1 MAMINIPTDH
11 IKLRKTLSIE
21 QKPLMLKD
29 YLRDDLNSCSSSG
42 FKSFPRR
49 QCCTTVRFLL
59 EADLKKTKDYSSITK
74 RLLKRSRSKPASTN
88 ISTLQRASQ
97 AVLNAVKLLPFA
109 SFKSSSPSLQS
120 NNSRK
125 GLLPRSFSRK
135 LFKRRF
141 WRKAEKEDGE
151 IRRWRLFREFLEEK
165 DQSSDQNNIANVN
178 TTDTS
183 SIIITTT
190 RVSTSTSSNSN
201 SWPESEFLA
210 DILQSSS
217 GNSESLRENDVVDGK
232 TDLPGNKRVSNVTG
246 ITVGEHSINC
256 TKGQDWRNEDGKE
269 QSSPVSVLDCPFD
282 DEEDDSSPFKD
293 QLARVEGTKQK
304 LMQKIRRFENLAQ
317 LTSVD
322 LEKRI
327 ALSELEDESLESTK
341 EPCLVSVDNNGNIS
355 DEVKQEK
362 DKEGNGKLL
371 MLLKA
376 KIPSDSSKFKAD
388 NLLLDFFRERMVEDN
403 NAKKHAKMGLEEFA
417 LDLLKV
423 AEAWV
428 NGNPQELL
436 LGWEVQDGRKA
447 YVKEME
453 RNENWRN
460 FYVEK
465 EKVGSEVELEI
476 FSLLV
481 DELLTDLF

>member
-1 MAMINIPTDH
+1 M
-11 IKLRKTLSIE
+11 
-21 QKPLMLKD
+21 
-29 YLRDDLNSCSSSG
+29 
-42 FKSFPRR
+42 
-49 QCCTTVRFLL
+49 
-59 EADLKKTKDYSSITK
+59 
-74 RLLKRSRSKPASTN
+74 
-88 ISTLQRASQ
+88 QR
-97 AVLNAVKLLPFA
+97 
-109 SFKSSSPSLQS
+109 
-120 NNSRK
+120 
-125 GLLPRSFSRK
+125 
-135 LFKRRF
+135 
-141 WRKAEKEDGE
+141 
-151 IRRWRLFREFLEEK
+151 
-165 DQSSDQNNIANVN
+165 
-178 TTDTS
+178 
-183 SIIITTT
+183 II
-190 RVSTSTSSNSN
+190 
-201 SWPESEFLA
+201 
-210 DILQSSS
+210 
-217 GNSESLRENDVVDGK
+217 G
-232 TDLPGNKRVSNVTG
+232 
-246 ITVGEHSINC
+246 
-256 TKGQDWRNEDGKE
+256 
-269 QSSPVSVLDCPFD
+269 
-282 DEEDDSSPFKD
+282 
-293 QLARVEGTKQK
+293 
-304 LMQKIRRFENLAQ
+304 FENLAQ
-317 LTSVD
+317 LAPVD

-327 ALSELEDESLESTK
+327 AFSELEDESLESPK
-341 EPCLVSVDNNGNIS
+341 EPCSVSVDNNGNIS

-403 NAKKHAKMGLEEFA
+403 NAEKHAKMGLEEFV

-423 AEAWV
+423 AEDWV